1 MDKGRWAWPVGPV
14 DQFGNRKQPNQGAQ
28 SPQFGGGQRQPA
40 YGQPPSQGH
49 QLYSP
54 QPQQRQPAPTSD
66 ARAMGAMNAYAGLGS
81 SGMNSMG
88 QYGSNVANALT
99 NQSIAAGNTY
109 GQMANAYFNTL
120 GQLGQVGAGL
130 SAAGLNANSQSV
142 LANLGGNMNM
152 NVGGSIG
159 GGQGGYGGF
168 DVIGPD
174 GGVASGLM
182 GGGGGMGG
190 SGFGVGG
197 GGAYGAN
204 IQKGG
209 NSADQRGMLNQ
220 GFGFLRGVQGQLGNR
235 NSGPL
240 ALAGLAGNQFNMNRA
255 ATMDPR
261 FMDSMNNMYRDSIAG
276 VDFQSGMNRGS
287 SGFGPMYDGQPLTQ
301 KQRQNPYMDYAMGRR
316 PRGY

>member
-1 MDKGRWAWPVGPV
+1 MGPKSFGQMG
-14 DQFGNRKQPNQGAQ
+14 QFGNWAQPNTNAQ
-28 SPQFGGGQRQPA
+28 NPQFGGGQPA
-40 YGQPPSQGH
+40 YGQQPSQNY

-54 QPQQRQPAPTSD
+54 QPQYKQSGPNSD
-66 ARAMGAMNAYAGLGS
+66 ARARDAMNAYAGLGT

-109 GQMANAYFNTL
+109 GQMANSYFNTL

-152 NVGGSIG
+152 NVGGGMG
-159 GGQGGYGGF
+159 GGGYGGF
-168 DVIGPD
+168 DVMGPG
-174 GGVASGLM
+174 GGVASGTM
-182 GGGGGMGG
+182 DGGGAGGMGF
-190 SGFGVGG
+190 GFGG

-209 NSADQRGMLNQ
+209 SAGAQRGMLDQ
-220 GFGFLRGVQGQLGNR
+220 GFGYLRGIQGQLGNTKT
-235 NSGPL
+235 GPM
-240 ALAGLAGNQFNMNRA
+240 ALAGLAGNQFNMNRE

-261 FMDSMNNMYRDSIAG
+261 FMDSMNNMYRDSLAG
-276 VDFQSGMNRGS
+276 VDYQAGMDRDY
-287 SGFGPMYDGQPLTQ
+287 SGFGRMRNSQPTSMPNMRRGGFG
-301 KQRQNPYMDYAMGRR
+301 KYGR
-316 PRGY
+316 